1 MIIKGQLY
9 GRDVKLFV
17 ERPTN
22 VYEMLVHSVEQFPA
36 KEALIKDKTRLTYR
50 ELKDAVDTV
59 ASNLIQMEIK
69 KEDRIAI
76 LLGNDIEFVLT
87 VLACAK
93 IGVVFVPLNI
103 KLTASDLIYMLTDS
117 DSKILITSSE
127 LVKPLEDW
135 LIRSRRIDTCL
146 LIDGQQPSK
155 GMYLFKEQLLKNTSK
170 VNAPF
175 SEPSETDT
183 LYIMYT
189 SGTTGLPKGA
199 IGSHI
204 NVIHSCLSYKYVLK
218 TNDEVRTLIAVPLF
232 HVTGLIGQ
240 LFHVILIGG
249 TNVLMH
255 RYSTEPFIKLIAS
268 ETITFLF
275 NVPTIY
281 IMMMTHPIFKK
292 NNYDYV
298 RTIAYGGAPISKKT
312 IKQLKSHFSNASL
325 HNAYGAT
332 ETASPTTIMPE
343 IYPFEKTSSVGLPV
357 PVADLKIVNHDGNDC
372 GPTEMGE
379 LYVKGPMVIKE
390 YWNNKEANITSFND
404 GYWKSGDI
412 AYIDQD
418 GFVYIMDRI
427 KEMINR
433 GGEKIYSIEI
443 ENVLYSHPKVLEA
456 SIVGIKDDIFGE
468 EVKAFIVK
476 KPNEE
481 ISEEEILRY
490 ARKHLSEYKIPKYV
504 EFIKELPRNPGGK
517 ILKKRLADM
526 SYSEEEGSKKVGRS
540 QNIKYF

>member
-1 MIIKGQLY
+1 MIEKGQLY
-9 GRDVKLFV
+9 GREVKLFT
-17 ERPTN
+17 ERPAN
-22 VYEMLVHSVEQFPA
+22 LYAMLVNSAEQFPD
-36 KEALIKDKTRLTYR
+36 KEALIKDQRRLTYR
-50 ELKDAVDTV
+50 ELKNAVDTV
-59 ASNLIQMEIK
+59 AANLIQMNIK

-76 LLGNDIEFVLT
+76 LLGNEIEFVLT
-87 VLACAK
+87 VLASAK
-93 IGVVFVPLNI
+93 IGAVFVPLNTR
-103 KLTASDLIYMLTDS
+103 LTASELIYMLTDS
-117 DSKILITSSE
+117 GSRLLITSSL

-135 LIRSRRIDTCL
+135 LVNNRKINTCL
-146 LIDGQQPSK
+146 LIDDQLPSK
-155 GMYLFKEQLLKNTSK
+155 NMFLFSEKLLKKPNNVKS
-170 VNAPF
+170 PF
-175 SEPSETDT
+175 VEPLETDN

-199 IGSHI
+199 LGSHI
-204 NVIHSCLSYKYVLK
+204 NVIHSCLNYKYVLK
-218 TNDEVRTLIAVPLF
+218 TNEDTRTLIAIPLF

-240 LFHVILIGG
+240 LFHVLLIGG

-255 RYSTEPFIKLIAS
+255 RYSTEPFIKLIET

-281 IMMMTHPIFKK
+281 IMLMAHPLFMKS
-292 NNYDYV
+292 NYDYV
-298 RTIAYGGAPISKKT
+298 STIAYGGAPMSKET
-312 IKQLKSHFSNASL
+312 IRQLKLHFSNASL

-343 IYPFEKTSSVGLPV
+343 IYPIEKTASVGLPV
-357 PVADLKIVNHDGNDC
+357 PVADLKIVTPDGEDC

-379 LYVKGPMVIKE
+379 LYIKGPMVIKE
-390 YWNNKEANITSFND
+390 YWNNKEANITSFSD

-456 SIVGIKDDIFGE
+456 SVVGIKDEMFGE

-476 KPNEE
+476 RPEE
-481 ISEEEILRY
+481 ELTEDEILRY
-490 ARKHLSEYKIPKYV
+490 ARKHLSDYKIPKSV
-504 EFIKELPRNPGGK
+504 EFIEELPRNPGGK
-517 ILKKRLADM
+517 ILKRRLVD
-526 SYSEEEGSKKVGRS
+526 RS
-540 QNIKYF
+540 